1 MLSLFHPRS
10 SQSHPTPVLQGR
22 RQVIRAGLLAGL
34 ALALGGCKKADPA
47 AVKSS
52 SVDLSHLALTGQFH
66 LQDVDGNTK
75 TLQDYRGKVL
85 LVIFG
90 YTQCPDVCPTSLA
103 RAADI
108 RRDLGERGN
117 RLQVLFV
124 SVDPERDT
132 PEILRAYASA
142 FDPTFVALRGT
153 DEQPA
158 EAAKAYGA
166 FYRKVPTRTSYT
178 MDHSALHY
186 VVDAEG
192 KVRFGL
198 QYESSAQDCAQA
210 IGTLL

>member
-1 MLSLFHPRS
+1 MLSRLPPPS
-10 SQSHPTPVLQGR
+10 NPATPVLQGR
-22 RQVIRAGLLAGL
+22 RQLLCAGLCAGL
-34 ALALGGCKKADPA
+34 ALALAACKKGAPV

-52 SVDLSHLALTGQFH
+52 SLDLSHLALTGQFH
-66 LQDVDGNTK
+66 LQDVDGNAR
-75 TLQDYRGKVL
+75 TLQDYHGKVL

-108 RRDLGERGN
+108 RRELGERGN

-132 PEILRAYASA
+132 PEILRAYTSA

-153 DEQPA
+153 DAQTA
-158 EAAKAYGA
+158 EAAKAYGV
-166 FYRKVPTRTSYT
+166 FYRKVPTSTSYT

-186 VVDAEG
+186 VVDAAG
-192 KVRFGL
+192 KVRFAL
-198 QYESSAQDCAQA
+198 QYESSAQDCARA